1 MDNTPIAKTF
11 KRARKETEQYFKPHG
26 NYDPKVYETTLGNTV
41 VIVFVLCMFYF
52 FNGLVTWAMFE
63 FGMAYAR
70 AFTWWSITIF
80 GFGLV
85 ILLVMLSSGEKANM
99 KKRTADYLHARISEK
114 HAAMLEE

>member
-1 MDNTPIAKTF
+1 MDSVATAKPQ
-11 KRARKETEQYFKPHG
+11 KKVRKPNEMYFKPHA
-26 NYDPKVYETTLGNTV
+26 NYDPKVYENTFGNV
-41 VIVFVLCMFYF
+41 VAIVFVLCMFYF

-70 AFTWWSITIF
+70 AFTWWSLAIF

-85 ILLVMLSSGEKANM
+85 VLLMMLASGEKANQ
-99 KKRTADYLHARISEK
+99 KKRAADYLHARISEK